1 MHGTSASRA
10 YDASCRRKLGLKRL
24 RVQGPEREARNETNS
39 FRVYL
44 SSRSKARRTGFDRL
58 FGRLDRDAGG
68 NRAIGVDDRK
78 LFSIFTALQT
88 ERLERVVVGAIDMNR
103 LARI

>member
-10 YDASCRRKLGLKRL
+10 YDVFCRRKLGLKRL

-44 SSRSKARRTGFDRL
+44 PSRSKARCAGFDGL
-58 FGRLDRDAGG
+58 SGWLDRDAGG
-68 NRAIGVDDRK
+68 NRAIEVNDRK
-78 LFSIFTALQT
+78 LFSIFTALQI
-88 ERLERVVVGAIDMNR
+88 ERLERPVVGAIDVDN
-103 LARI
+103 LTWL